1 MPCRMS
7 PKSNIQVQ
15 SNPMENHSTG
25 MLMNVMEIP
34 RAKMTLARQ
43 KHHLFPVCKARTQS
57 PEAKAVHEEQ
67 QKKIQHCLGS
77 SGGVSPPASKPSG
90 VGKYSYSFSV
100 GLMRKREA
108 MGVSCSQGAWV
119 EGGDREDTIPV
130 SPNTGSAWEQRPP
143 RSGSSCLRV
152 TLPST

>member
-34 RAKMTLARQ
+34 RAKMTLERQ
-43 KHHLFPVCKARTQS
+43 KHHLFPVCKAKTQS

-67 QKKIQHCLGS
+67 QKEIWHCLGS
-77 SGGVSPPASKPSG
+77 GGGASPPASKPSG
-90 VGKYSYSFSV
+90 ARPLRAATGKRSYSFSM
-100 GLMRKREA
+100 GLMEKKREA
-108 MGVSCSQGAWV
+108 MDVSCSKCAWV
-119 EGGDREDTIPV
+119 EGGDREETNPA
-130 SPNTGSAWEQRPP
+130 SPNMGSAWEQ
-143 RSGSSCLRV
+143 
-152 TLPST
+152 